1 MLFVPRDRDL
11 EIQTIRA
18 LAALDRVSAN
28 DNGLTRLVTPPT
40 GPLIEQFEQRTGDG
54 EIRPHVILLGD
65 AEAMEE
71 CADGVAYGVWRST
84 YGDTTDYAKTLR
96 SQAVAKLISAHHLF
110 FMANQVDEL
119 DG

>member
-1 MLFVPRDRDL
+1 MRDRDL
-11 EIQTIRA
+11 EVQTIKA

-40 GPLIEQFEQRTGDG
+40 GPLLEEFLKRTGDG
-54 EIRPHVILLGD
+54 EIRPHIVNLGD
-65 AEAMEE
+65 SEAMEE
-71 CADGVAYGVWRST
+71 CTDGVAYGVWRSM
-84 YGDTTDYAKTLR
+84 YGDTTEYAKQLR